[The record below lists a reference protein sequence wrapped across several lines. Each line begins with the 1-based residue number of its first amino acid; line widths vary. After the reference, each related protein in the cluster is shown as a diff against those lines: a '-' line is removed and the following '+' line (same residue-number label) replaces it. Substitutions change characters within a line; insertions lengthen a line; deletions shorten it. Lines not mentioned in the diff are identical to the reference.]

1 MNMNSNIKEFVYV
14 LLFIFTTIL
23 VNYTG
28 LTYMSTFHRLTI
40 RILSLPSIQSTGRV
54 HGEQLFFC
62 ELTRNCAVIIEVKK
76 KAMKFLLRKQF
87 HFLCHVNLLVSL
99 SFCCHEHK
107 NCKKRRWKLVWPSN
121 KVRMTSFIQ
130 GTAIG
135 RHFQNKM

>member
-40 RILSLPSIQSTGRV
+40 RILSLHSIQSTGRV

-76 KAMKFLLRKQF
+76 KSYEISIEETIPLFVSCKSAGLPFILL
-87 HFLCHVNLLVSL
+87 
-99 SFCCHEHK
+99 
-107 NCKKRRWKLVWPSN
+107 P
-121 KVRMTSFIQ
+121 
-130 GTAIG
+130 
-135 RHFQNKM
+135 